1 MVCCADCELPYGG
14 PGWID
19 AVVPNDVW
27 RQISPTHDEGG
38 ILCITCMA
46 RRCEALGL
54 EDVPVMLA
62 SGPFS
67 WQAYIPHSP
76 PLPSRSN

>member
-1 MVCCADCELPYGG
+1 MINCHDCGLVYGG

-19 AVVPNDVW
+19 AVVPNTIW
-27 RQISPTHDEGG
+27 KQISPTRDEGG
-38 ILCITCMA
+38 ILCISCMA
-46 RRCEALGL
+46 ARCEALGL

-67 WQAYIPHSP
+67 WEAYKPYSP
-76 PLPSRSN
+76 ALPS